1 VPDRLDRLRSR
12 SLDLTARARS
22 LTDHAL
28 DLVPGARR
36 TVADL
41 VRIDFVD
48 RTMIISAQA
57 LLALTPLLIVLA
69 AFLPADLGSSLVARL
84 EDAMGLRHVRSAL
97 LEQLGSDSTRTQ
109 AGVLSLL
116 VVLASALSFAKA
128 IQRLHEAVWQVPH
141 RGGLVGR
148 RLCLLWLVGWLLYLQ
163 LTTMVSQLFRGELA
177 PARLLLQLV
186 VSTLV
191 WWWTAHTLLQGRVG
205 WRQLWCGALLTA
217 VTTSALAQASH
228 VFMPPYAARNLAQFG
243 PAGLVFS
250 MASWLIACAGAMV
263 VATVLGRV
271 LTEEWPAAGA
281 RRSRASS
288 T

>member
-1 VPDRLDRLRSR
+1 MPDRLDRIRSR
-12 SLDLTARARS
+12 GLDLTTRAQG
-22 LTDHAL
+22 LANHGL

-36 TVADL
+36 TVTDL
-41 VRIDFVD
+41 VRIEFVD

-69 AFLPADLGSSLVARL
+69 AFLPADLGSSLVGRL
-84 EDAMGLRHVRSAL
+84 EDVMGLSNVRSAL

-141 RGGLVGR
+141 LGGLAGR

-163 LTTMVSQLFRGELA
+163 LAAMVSQLLRGDLGA
-177 PARLLLQLV
+177 ARLLVQLAV
-186 VSTLV
+186 GTLA
-191 WWWTAHTLLQGRVG
+191 WWWTAHALLQGRVG

-217 VTTSALAQASH
+217 VASSVLAQASH
-228 VFMPPYAARNLAQFG
+228 VFMPSYAARNLAQFG
-243 PAGLVFS
+243 PAGLVFA
-250 MASWLIACAGAMV
+250 MASWLIAFAGAMV

-271 LTEEWPAAGA
+271 LTDEWSSGRE
-281 RRSRASS
+281 RRSRAGS